1 MDYEPDFAL
10 VTDNNEVLTSL
21 RPEKEEKD
29 EYFEEK
35 PDVVISLN
43 SSQPSAT
50 SQEMHNVS
58 FSNFKPILMHLISI
72 LYLFFQ
78 FQTNSDA
85 SDFYIE
91 SSKNFIRTIYTYY
104 CISNTVSSRFKKDFG
119 SGQKVS

>member
-43 SSQPSAT
+43 SSKPSAT

-58 FSNFKPILMHLISI
+58 FSNFKPITYNAISI
-72 LYLFFQ
+72 LYLAETLLKTVILTTVFLLMMI
-78 FQTNSDA
+78 SILI
-85 SDFYIE
+85 SLPIWHYIIIHQ
-91 SSKNFIRTIYTYY
+91 SHLKWNY
-104 CISNTVSSRFKKDFG
+104 KKTDN
-119 SGQKVS
+119 VN

>member
-58 FSNFKPILMHLISI
+58 FSNFKPITYNAISI
-72 LYLFFQ
+72 LYLAETLLKTVILTTVFLTIVSIFICLSIWHYNHVHQ
-78 FQTNSDA
+78 SDL
-85 SDFYIE
+85 
-91 SSKNFIRTIYTYY
+91 NW
-104 CISNTVSSRFKKDFG
+104 NLFKKTDI
-119 SGQKVS
+119 VN

>member
-58 FSNFKPILMHLISI
+58 LSNFKQIIMQF
-72 LYLFFQ
+72 LYL
-78 FQTNSDA
+78 
-85 SDFYIE
+85 
-91 SSKNFIRTIYTYY
+91 
-104 CISNTVSSRFKKDFG
+104 
-119 SGQKVS
+119 

>member
-10 VTDNNEVLTSL
+10 VTDNNEVLTSW

-58 FSNFKPILMHLISI
+58 FSNFKPII
-72 LYLFFQ
+72 L
-78 FQTNSDA
+78 N
-85 SDFYIE
+85 FYI
-91 SSKNFIRTIYTYY
+91 
-104 CISNTVSSRFKKDFG
+104 VS
-119 SGQKVS
+119 V

>member
-35 PDVVISLN
+35 PDVVIILN

-58 FSNFKPILMHLISI
+58 FFQFQTNYIAISI
-72 LYLFFQ
+72 LYLAKTLLETVMI
-78 FQTNSDA
+78 TNDNLHSDLP
-85 SDFYIE
+85 
-91 SSKNFIRTIYTYY
+91 
-104 CISNTVSSRFKKDFG
+104 SNMTLH
-119 SGQKVS
+119 

>member
-58 FSNFKPILMHLISI
+58 FSNFKPII
-72 LYLFFQ
+72 L
-78 FQTNSDA
+78 N
-85 SDFYIE
+85 FYI
-91 SSKNFIRTIYTYY
+91 
-104 CISNTVSSRFKKDFG
+104 VSI
-119 SGQKVS
+119 

>member
-58 FSNFKPILMHLISI
+58 FSNYNAISKLYLSENLSLMIISI
-72 LYLFFQ
+72 LICLPIFFLFINQ
-78 FQTNSDA
+78 
-85 SDFYIE
+85 I
-91 SSKNFIRTIYTYY
+91 
-104 CISNTVSSRFKKDFG
+104 
-119 SGQKVS
+119 